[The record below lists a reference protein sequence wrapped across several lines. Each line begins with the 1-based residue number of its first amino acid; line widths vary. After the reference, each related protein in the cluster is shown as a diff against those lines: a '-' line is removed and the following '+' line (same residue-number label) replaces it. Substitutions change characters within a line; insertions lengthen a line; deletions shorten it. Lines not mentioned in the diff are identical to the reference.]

1 MPKPYSSDLRQRAI
15 ALVETGQSRRAV
27 AKLLG
32 LDKSTVILWVKY
44 YRATG
49 KQAAKPM
56 EGHRRFALLG
66 ERDCFWRGSPPHQV

>member
-32 LDKSTVILWVKY
+32 LDKSTVILWVRDD
-44 YRATG
+44 RATG

-56 EGHRRFALLG
+56 GGRRISTETALDHDRL
-66 ERDCFWRGSPPHQV
+66 S